1 MKGNYWTL
9 QTDEAIWKYIELSE
23 DLTNDKNMTERDLLF
38 KNELY
43 KPLVTL
49 IESLI
54 NTYKL
59 NNNKGTE
66 LDSEWLKSSCFLKL
80 FDTLSKGYLKR
91 ERGRPFNYITSVLRF
106 HMIQIRKDF
115 QKQKHHIESN
125 FFDNEEYIYNEMLE
139 ELVDY
144 EKNNDLLIDPE
155 TMEEV
160 NLSIFRY
167 EKIIYYL
174 EDDIKKN
181 MFSSKKELIFAE
193 NLLDVM
199 KKVQKVNW
207 SNKFFIKWI
216 LSELCFLSGTHLK
229 RFTINYYL
237 LKFWKRYKSKI
248 EKELY

>member
-1 MKGNYWTL
+1 
-9 QTDEAIWKYIELSE
+9 
-23 DLTNDKNMTERDLLF
+23 
-38 KNELY
+38 
-43 KPLVTL
+43 
-49 IESLI
+49 
-54 NTYKL
+54 
-59 NNNKGTE
+59 
-66 LDSEWLKSSCFLKL
+66 
-80 FDTLSKGYLKR
+80 
-91 ERGRPFNYITSVLRF
+91 
-106 HMIQIRKDF
+106 MIQIRKDF

-199 KKVQKVNW
+199 KKVQKVN
-207 SNKFFIKWI
+207 
-216 LSELCFLSGTHLK
+216 
-229 RFTINYYL
+229 
-237 LKFWKRYKSKI
+237 
-248 EKELY
+248 